1 MATTYVPRSF
11 ESFLPH
17 HSTDN
22 KLPITTE
29 QPVDDLAQQVADI
42 LSTNIKNDGINSPVH
57 LQSHEKD
64 AKNTTVGAISLVA
77 PLPKLDDKPS
87 VTPEVSLPT
96 TPEQSLPSTPDV
108 YSPSISSTLTSDD
121 SFNLSERPFGRLALQ
136 ILDIIARY
144 GHNNGSGSGV
154 NWTGKNKFLPLVER
168 SIEHSAPIKMVL
180 PAFPCKSINKV
191 DKVLG
196 TLPDLGEELA
206 FMHLNG
212 MCESIVEIYEHG
224 AEIVVASDGLVYN
237 GKSSLCL

>member
-1 MATTYVPRSF
+1 M
-11 ESFLPH
+11 
-17 HSTDN
+17 
-22 KLPITTE
+22 
-29 QPVDDLAQQVADI
+29 
-42 LSTNIKNDGINSPVH
+42 
-57 LQSHEKD
+57 
-64 AKNTTVGAISLVA
+64 
-77 PLPKLDDKPS
+77 
-87 VTPEVSLPT
+87 
-96 TPEQSLPSTPDV
+96 
-108 YSPSISSTLTSDD
+108 
-121 SFNLSERPFGRLALQ
+121 
-136 ILDIIARY
+136 
-144 GHNNGSGSGV
+144 